1 MEQIKA
7 PGILAGNIGE
17 PIKLEKVEPLIGFS
31 SAYAAKGDMCQLWT
45 KHGFTSDQDVFHQ
58 IAKSFISTLEHY
70 TQREGKFVK
79 LSNCEMLLFI
89 IHGDLSA
96 EIWND
101 KAAVAS
107 RIIMKKQIQL

>member
-1 MEQIKA
+1 LGSFGKTELRISHGTDKS

-70 TQREGKFVK
+70 TQREGN
-79 LSNCEMLLFI
+79 S
-89 IHGDLSA
+89 
-96 EIWND
+96 
-101 KAAVAS
+101 
-107 RIIMKKQIQL
+107 